1 MAGGATSAPNAR
13 DVAAPQKLTLERH
26 RDLKGREHNIWYR
39 HVLFLVLVAI
49 IVLALL
55 NAFGQKPSSSRA
67 NSPAA
72 ALDVYTPA
80 TVRGGLL
87 FTSRFTIDAHQS
99 LKTPKLVLDSGWFE
113 QMTINGNAPD
123 PSTQTTRDGKV
134 VMTFDSLRPGQK
146 LVFWM
151 SFQANPT
158 NVGHRS
164 ENVELDDGNTP
175 LVEVRRS
182 ITIFP

>member
-1 MAGGATSAPNAR
+1 MAGSAASAPNAR
-13 DVAAPQKLTLERH
+13 DVAAPQRLTLARH
-26 RDLKGREHNIWYR
+26 RDLKGRERNIWYR
-39 HVLFLVLVAI
+39 RALFLVLIAI

-55 NAFGQKPSSSRA
+55 NVFGQKPSSSRA

-72 ALDVYTPA
+72 ALDVYSPS
-80 TVRGGLL
+80 TVRGGLV
-87 FTSRFTIDAHQS
+87 FNSRFTVDAHQP
-99 LKTPKLVLDSGWFE
+99 LKTPKLVFDSGWFE
-113 QMTINGNAPD
+113 QMTINGNAPQ

-134 VMTFDSLRPGQK
+134 VMTFDSLQPGQK

-158 NVGHRS
+158 NIGHRA
-164 ENVELDDGNTP
+164 ENVQLDDGNTP
-175 LVEVRRS
+175 LVKVRRS